1 MKVEFKNCLIFGYQI
16 FYRFFIWLVKVILHG
31 KQITK
36 SRKDVVCYL
45 LSKTLAYVVLCQNF
59 PANWFN
65 VKRPGVQLD
74 QDARWSSQLT
84 LLIQHHFVTSEKA
97 LTDWKNSTNFDQY
110 QMFCNAK
117 LAMMI
122 SKLFYLRIQNS
133 GLLTSK
139 ALIIAVAKTSAS
151 SLLEKLSPYTCL
163 LSLHWWKVGVA
174 WLYFKPFN
182 IAQFM
187 TTWKKNIVWLVGRDL
202 CLYLMVLQLSSHH
215 SEGVVYKMMIN
226 MNL

>member
-1 MKVEFKNCLIFGYQI
+1 MDRFWSSLYQFWKYTYWQRLI
-16 FYRFFIWLVKVILHG
+16 YRFQPQEIIKNLI
-31 KQITK
+31 
-36 SRKDVVCYL
+36 Y
-45 LSKTLAYVVLCQNF
+45 LSK
-59 PANWFN
+59 
-65 VKRPGVQLD
+65 
-74 QDARWSSQLT
+74 
-84 LLIQHHFVTSEKA
+84 LL
-97 LTDWKNSTNFDQY
+97 
-110 QMFCNAK
+110 
-117 LAMMI
+117 
-122 SKLFYLRIQNS
+122 YLRFQNS

-187 TTWKKNIVWLVGRDL
+187 TTWKKNNVWLVGRDL

-226 MNL
+226 MNLKLKGQVLSYAC